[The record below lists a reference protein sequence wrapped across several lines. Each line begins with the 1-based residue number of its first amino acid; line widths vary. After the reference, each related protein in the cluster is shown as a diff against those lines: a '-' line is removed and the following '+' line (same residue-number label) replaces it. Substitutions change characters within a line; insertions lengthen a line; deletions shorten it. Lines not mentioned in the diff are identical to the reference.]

1 MCSRAPGGCGRL
13 AHWTRRVL
21 KLAWELGSRGS
32 PAAPLPPSR
41 TLRGLQGERSGPC
54 LSESWDP
61 LAPADSAPGWTQS
74 VGKGL
79 ALCKV
84 GTVPCEFL
92 SVGTGVLGL
101 SGSATRACQS
111 INYMERGQIHVCQ
124 GPAIQWRLQIH
135 FGAGPEESV
144 GKGLAHCKVG
154 VTPCSVFY
162 NSSGCRKSGKK
173 SSPSL

>member
-1 MCSRAPGGCGRL
+1 MVAKLCSRAPGGCGRL

-41 TLRGLQGERSGPC
+41 SLRGLQGERSGPC

-92 SVGTGVLGL
+92 SVGTRVLGL

-111 INYMERGQIHVCQ
+111 TNYMERGQIHVCQ

-135 FGAGPEESV
+135 FWAGPEESV
-144 GKGLAHCKVG
+144 GKGL
-154 VTPCSVFY
+154 P
-162 NSSGCRKSGKK
+162 
-173 SSPSL
+173 

>member
-1 MCSRAPGGCGRL
+1 M
-13 AHWTRRVL
+13 
-21 KLAWELGSRGS
+21 
-32 PAAPLPPSR
+32 
-41 TLRGLQGERSGPC
+41 
-54 LSESWDP
+54 
-61 LAPADSAPGWTQS
+61 
-74 VGKGL
+74 GKGL

-92 SVGTGVLGL
+92 SVGTRVLGL

-111 INYMERGQIHVCQ
+111 ANYMERGQIHVCQ

-144 GKGLAHCKVG
+144 GKSLAHCKVG

-173 SSPSL
+173 ELPFALTAHICWSGAERLLTFTYTLTPGEIAAVGSTSAEV